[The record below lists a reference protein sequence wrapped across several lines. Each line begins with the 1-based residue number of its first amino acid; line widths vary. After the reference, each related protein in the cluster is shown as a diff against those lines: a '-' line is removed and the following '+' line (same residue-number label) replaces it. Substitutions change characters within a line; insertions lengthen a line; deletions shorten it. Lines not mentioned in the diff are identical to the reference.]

1 MKSCENSNPKG
12 QAHADHER
20 SHSPQA
26 AADRASCEGTSNGCA
41 FDDRQCAERLAYSA
55 SGGKKLAGG
64 RRSHDRRVSEAH
76 FHERSNGPE
85 TGAESIKM
93 CVQLGVLA
101 SEEPYRRMVQFR
113 NYIVHHYEDVDPAIL
128 ADIVNHHLG
137 DFENFCREIRGYD
150 LERNP

>member
-1 MKSCENSNPKG
+1 MPITNGAIHRKLLLIERVVRELRTVVPLTIANVQNDWRIRR
-12 QAHADHER
+12 AVER
-20 SHSPQA
+20 SLQVA
-26 AADRASCEGTSNGCA
+26 VEAMIDVC
-41 FDDRQCAERLAYSA
+41 QRLISMRGLTVP
-55 SGGKKLAGG
+55 S
-64 RRSHDRRVSEAH
+64 
-76 FHERSNGPE
+76 

-128 ADIVNHHLG
+128 ADIVNHCLG